1 MAKRVDGGGGEV
13 RLWRFVS
20 IAPRQATVERLLL
33 VLAYINFPFVRCPQ
47 NGANQ
52 RHKTIFRQFAQQ
64 NRLSTPQRRRKTHNH
79 K

>member
-20 IAPRQATVERLLL
+20 IAPSQATVKGLLL

-47 NGANQ
+47 YVEKIPRGAI
-52 RHKTIFRQFAQQ
+52 RDAT
-64 NRLSTPQRRRKTHNH
+64 
-79 K
+79 